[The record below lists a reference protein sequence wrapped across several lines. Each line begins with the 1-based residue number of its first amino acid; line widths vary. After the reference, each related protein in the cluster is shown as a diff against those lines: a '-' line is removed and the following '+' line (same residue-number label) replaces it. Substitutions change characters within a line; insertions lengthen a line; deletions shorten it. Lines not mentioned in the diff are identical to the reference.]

1 VDFWD
6 DATDAAPGDGCE
18 MVNKWL
24 FDGDDDGMFAADA
37 DAAAYNE
44 RLVETKQQPPLAH
57 RGTQRSKNVVTKEK
71 AFRPKAR
78 KGVKKKAKLSARR
91 RRTKNGSF
99 SNNSQPTTTGYG

>member
-1 VDFWD
+1 LSEDSVAEDTWLKTSSSVCTGCCFFRRRVDFWD

-37 DAAAYNE
+37 DAAAYDE

-57 RGTQRSKNVVTKEK
+57 RGTQGSKNVVTKEK
-71 AFRPKAR
+71 AFRPKGPQR
-78 KGVKKKAKLSARR
+78 CDV
-91 RRTKNGSF
+91 
-99 SNNSQPTTTGYG
+99 